1 MMSFIIYPIGD
12 TAVTIELGVVISEAL
27 NRKVIAMHAWLKEN
41 RPPGIKEICIAYSSL
56 SVYYDLIP
64 VKEQAGKT
72 RTVFDYISNLL
83 KEAFEKSKVNDEP
96 GRLVRIPV
104 CYDPD
109 LALDSEEICN
119 KNALTLEELIHYHT
133 SKVYRV
139 YMIGFLPGFA
149 YMGQVDEKIA
159 FPRKPAPRPLVAKG
173 SVGIAGY
180 QTGIYPLASPGGW
193 QIIGRTPFRL
203 FDPVNLE
210 VVALHAGDQVQFS
223 QISLQEF
230 YELNN

>member
-12 TAVTIELGVVISEAL
+12 TAVTIELGIVISEAL
-27 NRKVIAMHAWLKEN
+27 NRKVIAMQTWLKEN
-41 RPPGIKEICIAYSSL
+41 RPPGIREICIAYSSL
-56 SVYYDLIP
+56 SVYYDLLPI
-64 VKEQAGKT
+64 KEQAGKG
-72 RTVFDYISNLL
+72 RSAFEYISELL
-83 KEAFEKSKVNDEP
+83 SQAFQNSKLTDDP

-104 CYDPD
+104 CYDPIVG
-109 LALDSEEICN
+109 LDSEEICI
-119 KNALTLEELIHYHT
+119 KKSLTLEALVQHHT

-139 YMIGFLPGFA
+139 YMIGFLPGFP

-203 FDPVNLE
+203 FDPQNPE
-210 VVALHAGDQVQFS
+210 VVSLRPGDQVQFS
-223 QISLQEF
+223 PISLQEF